1 MGDLNSGLLTL
12 IAFGVLVLFAIVASV
27 SLRGHIRKIRAPR
40 AADLAETAEVA
51 AEDGAAASEVPV
63 TEVITTQDPDAE
75 TGRGP
80 RRSPKASTRS

>member
-40 AADLAETAEVA
+40 ADDLAAQADETEAGSDEADVV
-51 AEDGAAASEVPV
+51 E
-63 TEVITTQDPDAE
+63 TEVIRTE
-75 TGRGP
+75 KGRGP